1 MNNEEH
7 LLSENEDTDSSP
19 LEYIDKFTLEC
30 LMNKS
35 QYSRYLSK
43 TDPKKYEER
52 TEYYGKIAKYREP
65 IIKEIEK
72 MMDNEEQQSK
82 TEIMERF
89 HDLMHSFINYFDNK
103 SLEEGCDTHYEKHG
117 EEEDVLFGNIYEE
130 REPCENSKSYWGKS
144 LKKSNDLLRFS
155 TNMYKRNNI

>member
-1 MNNEEH
+1 MDNEE
-7 LLSENEDTDSSP
+7 ETQPSSQ

-52 TEYYGKIAKYREP
+52 KEYYEKVAKYREP
-65 IIKEIEK
+65 IVKEIEK
-72 MMDNEEQQSK
+72 MMDNEEEHSK
-82 TEIMERF
+82 TEITERF

-103 SLEEGCDTHYEKHG
+103 SLEEGCDSHYEKHG

-130 REPCENSKSYWGKS
+130 REPNQKTKSYWGKS
-144 LKKSNDLLRFS
+144 LQKSNDLLMFS
-155 TNMYKRNNI
+155 TNMYKRNNV